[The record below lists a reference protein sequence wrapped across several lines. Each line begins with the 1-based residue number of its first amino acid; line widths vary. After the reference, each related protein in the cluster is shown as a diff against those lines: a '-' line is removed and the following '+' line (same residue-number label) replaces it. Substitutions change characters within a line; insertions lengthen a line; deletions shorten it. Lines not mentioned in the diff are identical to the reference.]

1 MSKLI
6 GLRMAAI
13 AAVIARTGFE
23 EARVESRLKQL
34 AKIYQWKSVF
44 LLLGIGLPL
53 INKIKIKNKFPTL

>member
-6 GLRMAAI
+6 GLRTAAI

-34 AKIYQWKSVF
+34 ATIYQ
-44 LLLGIGLPL
+44 
-53 INKIKIKNKFPTL
+53 